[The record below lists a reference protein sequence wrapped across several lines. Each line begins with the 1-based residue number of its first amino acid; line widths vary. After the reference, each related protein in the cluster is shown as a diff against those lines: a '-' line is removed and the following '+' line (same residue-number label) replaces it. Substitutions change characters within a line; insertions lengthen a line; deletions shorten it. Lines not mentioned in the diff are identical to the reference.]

1 MEKILINTYFKEV
14 KVDTS
19 NLKNM
24 VVLKN
29 FPSNIIEEAI
39 VVLKQGSKIKN
50 IQKIQNKEMNK
61 KTDKSKKNRKEKE
74 YIIKEAEM
82 LINQYIAK
90 IENQKKEKKQ
100 NQKFQN
106 KYIKLKKFTIAI
118 TTLAIVELIS
128 FIIVV
133 I

>member
-1 MEKILINTYFKEV
+1 M
-14 KVDTS
+14 DTS

-61 KTDKSKKNRKEKE
+61 KTDKSKKRRKRKRI
-74 YIIKEAEM
+74 Y
-82 LINQYIAK
+82 
-90 IENQKKEKKQ
+90 
-100 NQKFQN
+100 N
-106 KYIKLKKFTIAI
+106 KRSRNAYR
-118 TTLAIVELIS
+118 
-128 FIIVV
+128 
-133 I
+133 

>member
-1 MEKILINTYFKEV
+1 M
-14 KVDTS
+14 DTS

-24 VVLKN
+24 VILKN

-39 VVLKQGSKIKN
+39 VILKQGSKIKD
-50 IQKIQNKEMNK
+50 IQKIQNKEINK
-61 KTDKSKKNRKEKE
+61 QSTNSKKDGKEKE

-82 LINQYIAK
+82 LINQYLAK

-100 NQKFQN
+100 NQEFQN
-106 KYIKLKKFTIAI
+106 KYFKLKKFTIAV

>member
-1 MEKILINTYFKEV
+1 M
-14 KVDTS
+14 DTS

-50 IQKIQNKEMNK
+50 IQKIQNKEINK
-61 KTDKSKKNRKEKE
+61 KTENSKKDGKEKE

-82 LINQYIAK
+82 LINQYLAK

-100 NQKFQN
+100 NQKFEN
-106 KYIKLKKFTIAI
+106 KYIKLKKFTIAVSI
-118 TTLAIVELIS
+118 LAIVELIS